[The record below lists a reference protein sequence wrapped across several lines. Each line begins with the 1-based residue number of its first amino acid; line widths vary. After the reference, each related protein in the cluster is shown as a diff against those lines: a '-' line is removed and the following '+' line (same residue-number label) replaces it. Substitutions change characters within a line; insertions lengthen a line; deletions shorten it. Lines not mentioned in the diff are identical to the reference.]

1 MEIFNNPISNKDY
14 KKAVKKRKKYAKKF
28 GDDSNTVYHLSL
40 DTNEVLNDLG
50 TKRLIPSD
58 SPLSLNE
65 DRKPIVIGNIRMGFG
80 HYRIAMAMCSAARSM
95 GYEPLW
101 MDLAYFEET
110 TGSKIISESNRLYS
124 MGSRWSQK
132 YSLFNKLYWEPLNST
147 GFAKLS
153 YNASDLEVAKLMTPI
168 FRDLPKDLPFI
179 GTHAWTA
186 QAAVASGM
194 TNVVNAIPDNWPM
207 ALHFAPGAVH
217 TIQTP
222 SSYWG
227 YLSLRNMCENPK
239 ANMPSDDIVYT
250 GHYIDHE
257 LVSNIEEDCNAR
269 IERANNG
276 EKPRILLTIGGA
288 GAQSKLYEDIINK
301 FKDRA
306 VVLVNVGDHKS
317 VLDEMTAKFKN
328 STVHDDYDE
337 IKKLDDLDGIH
348 FFYSSDIFQA
358 VYVTNLLM
366 RKSDVLL
373 TKPSELAYYPV
384 PKLMLKRVGGHEAW
398 GAIRSAEVGDGTYE
412 CDTEERTF
420 QLLSLLVDTKEH
432 RIFMNENIKTAAK
445 NGIYDG
451 AYNVIKQAVEK

>member
-1 MEIFNNPISNKDY
+1 MEIYNNSISIKDY
-14 KKAVKKRKKYAKKF
+14 KKAVKKRKKFAKKF
-28 GDDSNTVYHLSL
+28 GDDSKVEYHLAL
-40 DTNEVLNDLG
+40 DTNEVLKDLG
-50 TKRLIPSD
+50 TKKLISSD
-58 SPLSLNE
+58 SPLTINKE
-65 DRKPIVIGNIRMGFG
+65 RKPIIIGNIRMGFG

-101 MDLAYFEET
+101 LDLASFEDT

-132 YSLFNKLYWEPLNST
+132 YSLFNKLYWEPLNSI

-168 FRDLPKDLPFI
+168 FRDLPKDIPFI

-186 QAAVASGM
+186 QAAIAAGM

-207 ALHFAPGAVH
+207 ALHLAPGAIHAV
-217 TIQTP
+217 QTP
-222 SSYWG
+222 SAYWG
-227 YLSLRNMCENPK
+227 YLSLRNMCESPK
-239 ANMPSDDIVYT
+239 SNMPSDDIVYT

-257 LVSNIEEDCNAR
+257 LVSNIEKDCDAR
-269 IERANNG
+269 IKRANNG
-276 EKPRILLTIGGA
+276 EKVRILLTVGGA

-306 VVLVNVGDHKS
+306 VVLVNVGDHKE
-317 VLDEMTAKFKN
+317 VIDEMSGKFKGAEIHEN
-328 STVHDDYDE
+328 YEE
-337 IKKLDDLDGIH
+337 IKKLKNLDGIH
-348 FFYSSDIFQA
+348 FFYNDDIFQA

-366 RKSDVLL
+366 RECDVLL

-398 GAIRSAEVGDGTYE
+398 GAIRSAEIGDGTYE
-412 CDTEERTF
+412 CDSEERTY

-432 RIFMNENIKTAAK
+432 RIFMNENIKRAAK
-445 NGIYDG
+445 NSIYDG
-451 AYNVIKQAVEK
+451 AYNVIKQTIK